1 MEKKL
6 SRKISGRQ
14 RLILSDD
21 SVPESVMLNTGEY
34 IKMVYIFHKIPEWCQ
49 LLLLDFTNKLNRVME
64 NDNFCFSEKEY
75 EINKLILELRDGI
88 ADVREDFD
96 LRPNTRKAEIWSEVT
111 KKYNPFTEKSYL
123 KVTLPEWVECLLW
136 AMKGIDVP
144 EIGE

>member
-1 MEKKL
+1 MYYVLHEIPTWCQILLLNFTKKL
-6 SRKISGRQ
+6 NI
-14 RLILSDD
+14 
-21 SVPESVMLNTGEY
+21 
-34 IKMVYIFHKIPEWCQ
+34 
-49 LLLLDFTNKLNRVME
+49 VME
-64 NDNFCFSEKEY
+64 NDNFCFSEKEH
-75 EINKLILELRDGI
+75 EINKLILEIRDGI